1 MSRVITNPKVG
12 EKVVRGPNW
21 CWMDQDKG
29 SVYGVIKDSTYLS
42 GTSLDKWVSVLWVD
56 KDGNDLLQYSYNY
69 VDMQIQYYEETETYT
84 TTLNFLRKA
93 MDAAGPSWKKTIA
106 DILRANSV
114 DNILSGK
121 AEVGKD
127 IVEKS
132 LSDASICGNWK
143 DIIKKEFD
151 IKEIE
156 SKWFKFG
163 IVINV
168 STVKDRTSPMI
179 IGNGYTPGEEGECLL
194 IDKNEFEMV
203 VSDHECVGGSYYKIK
218 FKKK

>member
-29 SVYGVIKDSTYLS
+29 SVYGVIKDNKDASR
-42 GTSLDKWVSVLWVD
+42 GWVSVIWVN
-56 KDGNDLLQYSYNY
+56 KDGQTMLQYSYKY
-69 VDMQIQYYEETETYT
+69 EDGHIQYYEETETYT

-132 LSDASICGNWK
+132 LSDASICVEWK
-143 DIIKKEFD
+143 NIIKKEFD
-151 IKEIE
+151 IKEIKSE
-156 SKWFKFG
+156 WFKFSN
-163 IVINV
+163 VINV

-179 IGNGYTPGEEGECLL
+179 IGNGYTPGEERECLL

-218 FKKK
+218 LKKK